1 MNGITKFSIPAL
13 AVLMLAACGSD
24 SDVPDPVV
32 DIPTPSPQSTYV
44 RVHHSVADAP
54 DVNVL
59 VDGTAALEGVPF
71 GASSGVLELDEGSY
85 SLQVDGILADGSTG
99 PSLGRRT

>member
-13 AVLMLAACGSD
+13 AVLMLAACGND
-24 SDVPDPVV
+24 DRGAEPVV
-32 DIPTPSPQSTYV
+32 EIPPPPPQSTYV

-59 VDGTAALEGVPF
+59 VDGNAVLEGVPY
-71 GASSGVLELDEGSY
+71 GA
-85 SLQVDGILADGSTG
+85 
-99 PSLGRRT
+99 